1 MFRVICKC
9 SSASFKISSHS
20 MLMGFPSSSD
30 GKASACNVGDPG
42 SNPGSGKSA
51 REGNGNPLKYSCLDN
66 FMDRGAQ
73 RAIVHGVLKSET
85 GLSGLHN
92 SMLICFSKYNPSFRV
107 QFSLKFLVKYNALDF
122 PIVCQDL
129 SVLVNCKTQSWH
141 HFHKVLY
148 RKITSVHVVVFL
160 GVLCSFCL
168 GACSVPSVISDFLRP
183 HRLQPTRLLCPW
195 NFPGKNAGVGCHFLL
210 QGISPAQGWNPVS
223 PVSLAVHVDSLP
235 LTHQG
240 SPRLNNP
247 ASGDFLQETRRGL
260 QASDLPFSPASQKS

>member
-42 SNPGSGKSA
+42 SIPGSGKSA

-160 GVLCSFCL
+160 GVLCSFW
-168 GACSVPSVISDFLRP
+168 
-183 HRLQPTRLLCPW
+183 RLLSPFSHIRLLATSQAVAHQAPLSME
-195 NFPGKNAGVGCHFLL
+195 FPGQECWSGLPFPSPGDLPSPGMEPGVSRVSCSARGFLT
-210 QGISPAQGWNPVS
+210 P
-223 PVSLAVHVDSLP
+223 DSSRKP
-235 LTHQG
+235 QIKQP
-240 SPRLNNP
+240 S
-247 ASGDFLQETRRGL
+247 FRGL
-260 QASDLPFSPASQKS
+260 PIGNTQGAPSL